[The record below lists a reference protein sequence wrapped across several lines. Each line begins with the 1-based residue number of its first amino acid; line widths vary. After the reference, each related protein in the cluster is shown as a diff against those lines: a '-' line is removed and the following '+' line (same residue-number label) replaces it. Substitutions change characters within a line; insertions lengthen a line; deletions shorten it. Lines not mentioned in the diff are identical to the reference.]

1 MARKATD
8 GSAEDVARLAPGQR
22 VAIQGNPIGV
32 TLNARTGTI
41 VRPDEWDGYSI
52 VQLDTPAIYRLAGGV
67 EETLVEIREAEDNL
81 APLAA
86 LR

>member
-1 MARKATD
+1 MARQTTD

-41 VRPDEWDGYSI
+41 VRPDEWDGYYI
-52 VQLDTPAIYRLAGGV
+52 VQLDTPASYRHADGA